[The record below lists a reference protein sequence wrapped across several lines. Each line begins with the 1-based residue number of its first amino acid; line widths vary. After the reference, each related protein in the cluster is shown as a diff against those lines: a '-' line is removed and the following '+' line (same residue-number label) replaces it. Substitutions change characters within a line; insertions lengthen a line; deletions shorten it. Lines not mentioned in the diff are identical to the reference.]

1 MIMKSDVLPF
11 SNSTKTGDPGQL
23 TGDISGAQVTID
35 LVKMTL
41 TIRLKTCMTLRL
53 SNR

>member
-23 TGDISGAQVTID
+23 IGDISGAQVTID
-35 LVKMTL
+35 LVKNGMGSAQAVDPVTL
-41 TIRLKTCMTLRL
+41 YG
-53 SNR
+53 